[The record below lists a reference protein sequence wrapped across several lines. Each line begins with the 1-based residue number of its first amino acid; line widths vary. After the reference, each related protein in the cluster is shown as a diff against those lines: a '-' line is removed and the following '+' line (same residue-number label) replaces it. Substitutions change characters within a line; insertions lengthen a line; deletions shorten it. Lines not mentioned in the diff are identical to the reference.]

1 MLLLGTIAGMAQECA
16 IEPQAMQE
24 TAPWAAMAQS
34 ATDPCEQIG
43 YLLRIEYWTLGV
55 VKECAEPTMEIDLQ
69 NLQAKISNDSQSY
82 VDQDCGAAPVFPERP
97 LDQQN
102 VASAPSAPP
111 EPPSTPEPNPQ
122 PPPTPPPAPPLPG
135 PQPGPNTQLQQFAN
149 TVCAQGDPQ
158 SSDCA
163 NQAAQL
169 ATQSNFTAAQSTFS
183 ALNAAPNIQPLP
195 QSQIPSSCGFFTR
208 PLEDEGNMRINRYAN
223 DAYVCFKG
231 EGYSCDDDQ
240 WVDKGVCLQRPD
252 DPNADATDLEQSHFN
267 TSVYESD
274 PGN

>member
-1 MLLLGTIAGMAQECA
+1 
-16 IEPQAMQE
+16 MQE

-34 ATDPCEQIG
+34 ATDPCEQIS

-55 VKECAEPTMEIDLQ
+55 VRQCAEPTMQTDLQ
-69 NLQAKISNDSQSY
+69 NLSAKIASDSETYTQA
-82 VDQDCGAAPVFPERP
+82 CTGAAPVFPERP
-97 LDQQN
+97 FDQQN
-102 VASAPSAPP
+102 AASAPSSAP
-111 EPPSTPEPNPQ
+111 EPTSTPEPTPG
-122 PPPTPPPAPPLPG
+122 PTPTPTSAPTPPKPQADTPG
-135 PQPGPNTQLQQFAN
+135 AVDPQLQQFAN

-223 DAYVCFKG
+223 DAFVCFQG